1 MSSALLLLATAA
13 PESHEPQLID
23 LDGTAFIQLGL
34 FLLLM
39 LVLRQFL
46 WRPYL
51 KVLGERTTRVDG
63 YKQEAVRLDAEAAS
77 RLAKAEAAL
86 AEARRVG
93 SGERVEA
100 RAIAQKREQELLA
113 AANASAQKTLAEA
126 RARVG
131 GVGRRARQAA
141 ADGRRHR
148 RAGGAQDPGPR
159 GVGVRALV
167 HRWRRRLRRLGRLP
181 AAVGFAAFVA
191 LVALA
196 PASARADEEAA
207 HEGGAEAEPA
217 PKLDT
222 GKLALQLL
230 NFAVLAGIIG
240 WFGGKAINKALLAR
254 HQQLKADLVAA
265 AEARS
270 AAEGRAVVQQKRLE
284 TLETEIADMRAGIKQ
299 EAEDEKQRL
308 IAAAEARAKSITEET
323 TFLLDQQVK
332 EAEITLRREVAEAA
346 VKIAEQL
353 VTRSMN
359 AGDQQRL
366 VDTFVSD
373 VAAPAT
379 TPTGRTA

>member
-1 MSSALLLLATAA
+1 
-13 PESHEPQLID
+13 
-23 LDGTAFIQLGL
+23 
-34 FLLLM
+34 
-39 LVLRQFL
+39 
-46 WRPYL
+46 
-51 KVLGERTTRVDG
+51 
-63 YKQEAVRLDAEAAS
+63 
-77 RLAKAEAAL
+77 
-86 AEARRVG
+86 
-93 SGERVEA
+93 
-100 RAIAQKREQELLA
+100 
-113 AANASAQKTLAEA
+113 
-126 RARVG
+126 
-131 GVGRRARQAA
+131 
-141 ADGRRHR
+141 
-148 RAGGAQDPGPR
+148 
-159 GVGVRALV
+159 VRAAV

-181 AAVGFAAFVA
+181 AALGFAAFVT

-196 PASARADEEAA
+196 PSSARADEEAA
-207 HEGGAEAEPA
+207 HEGGAEPA
-217 PKLDT
+217 PKLDK

-353 VTRSMN
+353 VTKSMN

-366 VDTFVSD
+366 VDTFVSG
-373 VAAPAT
+373 VAAAPAT
-379 TPTGRTA
+379 TPSGRNA